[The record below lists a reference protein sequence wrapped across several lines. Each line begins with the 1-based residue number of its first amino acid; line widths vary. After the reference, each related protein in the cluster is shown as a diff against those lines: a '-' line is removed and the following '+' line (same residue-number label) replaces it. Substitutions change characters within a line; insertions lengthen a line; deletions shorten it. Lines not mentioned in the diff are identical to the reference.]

1 MFIYWLP
8 RFLTVF
14 SLFLS
19 LFTECCAVLVIRL
32 FFLLF
37 FLFISPFTKRL
48 SFFLQSAEEKL
59 HSLLLL
65 DRGRFPGYKNL
76 YVKRRTKCDLKGECR
91 PAKERQAAEYE
102 AELSINCL
110 LDPENLLVGEPGLP
124 TTVHPAR
131 RSLLVPFAD
140 AFIPSLVPSVFLYP
154 LFFCLFLSS
163 FTVFRS
169 RQLSFF
175 VLCLLSFFVPVF
187 AFVLPS
193 FSLIPVRS
201 C

>member
-1 MFIYWLP
+1 M
-8 RFLTVF
+8 
-14 SLFLS
+14 
-19 LFTECCAVLVIRL
+19 L
-32 FFLLF
+32 FFYF

-65 DRGRFPGYKNL
+65 DQGRFPGYKNL

-131 RSLLVPFAD
+131 CSLLVPSAD
-140 AFIPSLVPSVFLYP
+140 AFIPSLVASVFLYP
-154 LFFCLFLSS
+154 LFFCLSLCS

-169 RQLSFF
+169 RQVSLFVHVFSHSLFPSFLSFF
-175 VLCLLSFFVPVF
+175 PLS
-187 AFVLPS
+187 L
-193 FSLIPVRS
+193 
-201 C
+201 